1 MEWLLTF
8 AIIYFG
14 IFVPFKYW
22 QVSGQYDYL
31 KKDTD
36 AKIAQLEYD
45 RQYYIDQ
52 IKDYQIQ
59 IGNLSR
65 MNTSFQ
71 GLWDEAY
78 NKLEQIENVL
88 LDEDSSNLFDKI
100 SEILWADDEED
111 NDESI
116 WYNWG
121 NNSHYRGK
129 YRVPLY
135 KKEIT
140 VKKQFFV
147 FAVILGITAYLGYS
161 ALKGF
166 SQLELDDMFMWDD
179 ADVD

>member
-22 QVSGQYDYL
+22 QVSGKYDYL

-45 RQYYIDQ
+45 RQYYIEQ

-71 GLWDEAY
+71 SLWDEAY

-88 LDEDSSNLFDKI
+88 LDEDTSNLFDKI
-100 SEILWADDEED
+100 SEILWADDEEE

-116 WYNWG
+116 
-121 NNSHYRGK
+121 
-129 YRVPLY
+129 
-135 KKEIT
+135 
-140 VKKQFFV
+140 
-147 FAVILGITAYLGYS
+147 
-161 ALKGF
+161 
-166 SQLELDDMFMWDD
+166 
-179 ADVD
+179 